1 MNNKPIIMIGVG
13 DFAKLIKYYLENDGN
28 RKVAAFSVDKA
39 YIKEDSF
46 EELPVVAF
54 ESLEDVYSP
63 DQYEVIIAIGAKNMN
78 NLRKNFF
85 YKCKEKGFSV
95 ATYIHSTCV
104 VSKDVEIG
112 EGNIIL
118 EKCLIQPFV
127 KIGNCNL
134 LWDNISINHND
145 IVGNFNTI
153 GGGVGF
159 CGFDV
164 IENNCYI
171 GKYAMIFDKVKI
183 KDYTLVG
190 AGAYVKKDTKEY
202 DVIVPARS
210 VVLDGKKST
219 DFM

>member
-46 EELPVVAF
+46 EGLPVVAF

-63 DQYEVIIAIGAKNMN
+63 DQYEVIVAVGARNMN
-78 NLRKNFF
+78 NIRKSFF
-85 YKCKEKGFSV
+85 HKCKEKGFSV

-104 VSKDVEIG
+104 VSKDAEIG

-118 EKCLIQPFV
+118 EKCLISPFV

-134 LWDNISINHND
+134 LWDNVVIPHNTTM
-145 IVGNFNTI
+145 GSFNTMA
-153 GGGVGF
+153 GYSALS
-159 CGFDV
+159 GFDV
-164 IENNCYI
+164 VGNNCYI
-171 GKYAMIFDKVKI
+171 GKCAMVFDKVKLS
-183 KDYTLVG
+183 DYTLVG
-190 AGAYVKKDTKEY
+190 AAAYVKKDTKEY